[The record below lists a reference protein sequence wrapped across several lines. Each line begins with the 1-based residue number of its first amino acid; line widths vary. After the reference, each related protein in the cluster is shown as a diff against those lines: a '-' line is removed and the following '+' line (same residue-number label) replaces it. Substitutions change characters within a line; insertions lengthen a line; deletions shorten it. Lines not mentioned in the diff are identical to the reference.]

1 MSCLILC
8 EVTYFLVSTNARRPN
23 VKVRRVVSIEDRG
36 ASKLQKNCGVRLAS
50 GYPACI
56 IKIHIV
62 YKMKMKY
69 LPRTFTKM

>member
-36 ASKLQKNCGVRLAS
+36 AKQTAKNLRSPVGIRLSRLHHKNPYRLQNENEIS
-50 GYPACI
+50 S
-56 IKIHIV
+56 
-62 YKMKMKY
+62 
-69 LPRTFTKM
+69 T